1 MHKRNTIY
9 FITSNKK
16 IMLKS
21 VKQLLLFIPIIFMTL
36 FVPGCK
42 SDVDMKKQQKAFYV
56 DANGNLLNKKDQIV
70 KKKGEFKLEGGYYI
84 DNNGETIKR
93 NIDKTKDKINKTV
106 DNTKDK
112 LKDAAAGTKD
122 KIKNAAADSKKAVKV
137 AANRTTESVKAN
149 FNELFNTKAVGTIY
163 PLTEIKFNPKSH
175 KITNFKKED
184 VEGMA
189 AALKDNPASRIQV
202 QVYTAD
208 AKSRAQNRKISKDRA
223 DLVMNMLVALGVSKE
238 QISAKGMG
246 LPTED
251 AAKAVANA
259 VEVVVEK

>member
-106 DNTKDK
+106 DN
-112 LKDAAAGTKD
+112 TKD